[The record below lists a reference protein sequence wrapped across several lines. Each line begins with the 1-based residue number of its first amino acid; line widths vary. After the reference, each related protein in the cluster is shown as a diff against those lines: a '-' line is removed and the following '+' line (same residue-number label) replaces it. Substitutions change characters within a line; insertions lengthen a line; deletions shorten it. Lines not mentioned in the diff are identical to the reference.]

1 MPTVFINHTGVAIA
15 SKSDAFNEAKARF
28 AKVPQGVRRPA
39 THVYQSR
46 WASAGRLLAAF

>member
-28 AKVPQGVRRPA
+28 AKSCAR
-39 THVYQSR
+39 
-46 WASAGRLLAAF
+46 